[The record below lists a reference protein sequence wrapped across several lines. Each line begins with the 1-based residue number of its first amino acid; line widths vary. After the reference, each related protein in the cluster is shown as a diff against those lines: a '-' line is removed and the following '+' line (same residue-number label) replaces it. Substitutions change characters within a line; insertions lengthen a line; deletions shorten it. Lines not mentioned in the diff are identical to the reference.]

1 MKLGSI
7 VLLGAVLISGAASAQ
22 NPASYP
28 DRPVRFVIPYPPAG
42 TSDNLGRLIAE
53 KLRNALG
60 QPMVVENKPGG
71 TSSVG
76 AELVAQA
83 KPDGY
88 TLLLGPMTAFSV
100 LPHLRKLPYDPIESF
115 EPVSMVAQYLAIIT
129 VRSDLPVK
137 NFPEL
142 VAHAKK
148 HPGKL
153 TYGSAGVA
161 SFGNM
166 AGESIKL
173 REKVDILH
181 VPFKGSGDLVPG
193 LLGGQID
200 LFIDGVGLGLAKS
213 GKARPIA
220 IFGDLRHPDLPDVPA
235 LTEVVG
241 AKTELPTSW
250 WGVFAPKG
258 TPVPVL
264 KRLEAELARILADPE
279 TRERMHRISVVPYYR
294 PSADM
299 RKAMKQ
305 DSDVNAELIRS
316 TGMRLE

>member
-1 MKLGSI
+1 MKLSL
-7 VLLGAVLISGAASAQ
+7 VVFLGAALLSGAASAQ

-28 DRPVRFVIPYPPAG
+28 ERPVRFVIPYPPAG

-53 KLRNALG
+53 KLRSALG

-76 AELVAQA
+76 TELVAQA

-100 LPHLRKLPYDPIESF
+100 LPHLRKLPYDPVESF

-129 VRSDLPVK
+129 VRNDLPVGT
-137 NFPEL
+137 FPEF
-142 VAHAKK
+142 VAYARKQ
-148 HPGKL
+148 PGKL

-173 REKVDILH
+173 REKIEILH
-181 VPFKGSGDLVPG
+181 VPFKGSGDLIPA

-200 LFIDGVGLGLAKS
+200 LFIDGVGLNLSKS
-213 GKARPIA
+213 GKARAIA

-241 AKTELPTSW
+241 AKIALPTTW

-258 TPVPVL
+258 TPAPVV
-264 KRLEAELARILADPE
+264 KRLDAELGRILAEPE
-279 TRERMHRISVVPYYR
+279 TRERMQRISVVPYYQ
-294 PSADM
+294 PPAEM
-299 RKAMKQ
+299 RKVMKQ

-316 TGMRLE
+316 SGMRLE